1 MNTLPPSMS
10 VRFARR
16 SSRGLLLGFS
26 TPRVVAL
33 GIAAGIGV
41 ATLFLVGPV
50 GFLVAGVLWA
60 PLGASAFVRV
70 AGRPGIEWAGTALH
84 FGARRL
90 AGQQEFR
97 SRPTRPRPAGTLALP
112 GDAASMRL
120 HVDEVTGA
128 AMIHDPHRHTLAA
141 VLAVSHPAFA
151 LLDDVERAHRVAHW
165 GRVLAQLAQSGTC
178 AAIQV
183 LEATI
188 PDPAQGQVEWF
199 ERHGVHDGG
208 FADVQYGALLD
219 HVRLES
225 STHRTTVTLVLD
237 LKAASRAIKAAGRGL
252 AGAADVLRGDMTS
265 LVDAL
270 RQAGLRPGAWLG
282 EAELA
287 ALVRE
292 AFDPAVHIDPRS
304 DPAAHL
310 AHAGPVA
317 VAESWGHLRHDSA
330 YSSVLWISEWP
341 RIAVPPDFLHPL
353 VFAPGIRRSLT
364 VLARPVP
371 TDEALRQIRREKTE
385 AVADS
390 AQKARVGQL
399 ADLSDAQEYEDL
411 LARERSVIAG
421 HTDVEFTGFVTV
433 TAPTLP
439 ALEAANAAIARA
451 AAQAACEVR
460 PLYGNQLQGFVL
472 AALPCGRSA
481 F

>member
-1 MNTLPPSMS
+1 MNAQPPTTS

-16 SSRGLLLGFS
+16 STRGLLLGFS
-26 TPRVVAL
+26 TPRVIAL
-33 GIAAGIGV
+33 GTAAAICV
-41 ATLFLVGPV
+41 AALFLLGPT
-50 GFLVAGVLWA
+50 GFLVAGVLWV
-60 PLGASAFVRV
+60 PLGASAFIRI
-70 AGRPGIEWAGTALH
+70 AGRPGVEWAGTAIH
-84 FGARRL
+84 FGSRRL
-90 AGQQEFR
+90 GGQQEFR
-97 SRPTRPRPAGTLALP
+97 ARPTRPRPSGTLALP
-112 GDAASMRL
+112 GDAASLRL
-120 HVDEVTGA
+120 HVDDATGA

-141 VLAVSHPAFA
+141 ILAVSHPAFV
-151 LLDDVERAHRVAHW
+151 LLDDAERAHRVARW

-188 PDPAQGQVEWF
+188 PDPAHGQVEWF
-199 ERHGVHDGG
+199 EDHGVHDGG
-208 FADVQYGALLD
+208 FADVQYGTLLD

-225 STHRTTVTLVLD
+225 STHRTTVTLALD

-252 AGAADVLRGDMTS
+252 AGAADVLRGDMAS
-265 LVDAL
+265 LIDAL
-270 RQAGLRPGAWLG
+270 RQAGLRPGTWMT

-292 AFDPAVHIDPRS
+292 AFDPVAHIDPRS

-310 AHAGPVA
+310 AHAGPLA
-317 VAESWGHLRHDSA
+317 VAETWGHLRHDSA

-364 VLARPVP
+364 LLARPVP
-371 TDEALRQIRREKTE
+371 TDQALRQIRREKTE

-390 AQKARVGQL
+390 AQKAKVGQL

-433 TAPTLP
+433 TAPSLSD
-439 ALEAANAAIARA
+439 LEAATAAITRA
-451 AAQAACEVR
+451 AAQSACEVR
-460 PLYGNQLQGFVL
+460 PLYGNQLQGFVV
-472 AALPCGRSA
+472 AALPLGRSA

>member
-1 MNTLPPSMS
+1 MSTSPPSLS

-26 TPRVVAL
+26 TPRVAAL
-33 GIAAGIGV
+33 GCAAGV
-41 ATLFLVGPV
+41 AVAALFVAGPV
-50 GFLVAGVLWA
+50 GFVVTGALWL
-60 PLGASAFVRV
+60 PLGAAAFVRL
-70 AGRPGIEWAGTALH
+70 AGRPAIEWAGTAAH
-84 FGARRL
+84 YGTRRL
-90 AGQQEFR
+90 AGQHEFR
-97 SRPTRPRPAGTLALP
+97 ARPTRPRPAGTLALP

-128 AMIHDPHRHTLAA
+128 AMVHDPHRHTLAA
-141 VLAVSHPAFA
+141 VLSVSHPAFV
-151 LLDDVERAHRVAHW
+151 LLDDAERTQRIARW

-178 AAIQV
+178 AVLQV

-199 ERHGVHDGG
+199 EHHGTHDGG
-208 FADVQYGALLD
+208 FADVQYGTLLD
-219 HVRLES
+219 QVRLES
-225 STHRTTVTLVLD
+225 STHRTTVTLALD
-237 LKAASRAIKAAGRGL
+237 LRAAARAIKAAGRGI
-252 AGAADVLRGDMTS
+252 AGAAEVLRGDMAS

-270 RQAGLRPGAWLG
+270 RQAGLRPGPWLA

-287 ALVRE
+287 AVVRE
-292 AFDPAVHIDPRS
+292 AFDPAVHVDARV
-304 DPAAHL
+304 DPAANL

-317 VAESWGHLRHDSA
+317 IAEAWDHLRHDSA
-330 YSSVLWISEWP
+330 YSVVLWISEWP
-341 RIAVPPDFLHPL
+341 RIAVPPDFLHSL
-353 VFAPGIRRSLT
+353 VFAPGVRRTLSL
-364 VLARPVP
+364 LARPLP
-371 TDEALRQIRREKTE
+371 TDQALRQIRREKTE

-390 AQKARVGQL
+390 TQKARVGQL

-433 TAPTLP
+433 TAPTRS
-439 ALEAANAAIARA
+439 ALEAAQATVTRA

-460 PLYGNQLQGFVL
+460 PIYGNQLQSFVL
-472 AALPCGRSA
+472 AALPVGRSA